1 MANPGSPKRSLKWH
15 HSRNIALLLMVLLCT
30 VTSHTMRLP
39 VPGTGHKD
47 PSQKQI
53 EGLEKQWQTALLA
66 GDNSAMAVL
75 LAESYVAIGPDGTM
89 ESKSDEL
96 QARLGGQQSINQLN
110 VMDRKIRIYG
120 NTAVV
125 TSKVHLRGLY
135 SGKPIQG
142 EFRYTRVWTFAQ
154 GQWHIVNF
162 EANLVHDASEK
173 RE

>member
-1 MANPGSPKRSLKWH
+1 MGNSKSPKRYHGKGTVLLL
-15 HSRNIALLLMVLLCT
+15 IALLCT
-30 VTSHTMRLP
+30 AATHAMRIP

-53 EGLEKQWQTALLA
+53 ESLEKQWQTALLA
-66 GDNSAMAVL
+66 GDSPTMAAL
-75 LAESYVAIGPDGTM
+75 LSESYVAIGPDGTM

-96 QARLGGQQSINQLN
+96 QARLGGQQSIKQLN

-120 NTAVV
+120 GTAVV
-125 TSKVHLRGLY
+125 TSKVQIQGMYR
-135 SGKPIQG
+135 GKPIQG
-142 EFRYTRVWTFAQ
+142 EYRYTRVWTLAR

-162 EANLVHDASEK
+162 EANMVHDASER

>member
-1 MANPGSPKRSLKWH
+1 MGIPGSLNRLSKH
-15 HSRNIALLLMVLLCT
+15 HRHGIALLLTLLLCALT
-30 VTSHTMRLP
+30 APAMRLP

-47 PSQKQI
+47 SSQKQI
-53 EGLEKQWQTALLA
+53 EELEKQWQTALLA
-66 GDNSAMAVL
+66 GDNHTMAAL

-120 NTAVV
+120 TTAVV
-125 TSKVHLRGLY
+125 TSKVHLHGLY
-135 SGKPIQG
+135 SGKPIEG
-142 EFRYTRVWTFAQ
+142 EFRYTRVWTLVQ

-162 EANLVHDASEK
+162 ESNHVHDASEK